1 MDDVQKSLLNLH
13 LTVMLL
19 GGTALFSKLIPLSAL
34 DITFGR
40 SLPACLLLFAFVKL
54 SGESMRLNHVKD
66 YFIAMGL
73 GIIMAVHWVTYF
85 AAMQYSSVSV
95 GIIALFTFPV
105 ITVLLEPL
113 FEKIRLVW
121 QDLVSAIVVLI
132 GIYMI
137 VPDVSLDND
146 ITLGVVIGVFSA
158 FLYAMRNLLHRQ
170 YFCHYSGAKAM
181 GYQIAIICPCLVLFV
196 SSDFFTPAG
205 ALDIQTAILLLLLGT
220 VFTALPHALVATA
233 LKHLR
238 AKTFS
243 LVACMQP
250 FYGVVF
256 AIVMLGES
264 PTWQT
269 LVGGVLVICAAIY
282 ETVNTH
288 RQHRKA
294 KACSS

>member
-1 MDDVQKSLLNLH
+1 MDLVKKSLINLH

-19 GGTALFSKLIPLSAL
+19 GGTALFAKLIDLSAL

-40 SLPACLLLFAFVKL
+40 SLPACIVLFLVVKI
-54 SGESMRLNHVKD
+54 SGQSLRLNCQKD
-66 YFIAMGL
+66 YLIAMGL
-73 GIIMAVHWVTYF
+73 GIVMAVHWVTYF

-105 ITVLLEPL
+105 ITVLLEPF

-121 QDLVSAIVVLI
+121 QDVISALVVLI

-158 FLYAMRNLLHRQ
+158 FLYAVRNLMHRQ
-170 YFCHYSGAKAM
+170 YFSHYSGAKAM
-181 GYQIAIICPCLVLFV
+181 AYQTMFICPCLIWFV
-196 SSDFFTPAG
+196 SDGFFSLSG
-205 ALDIQTAILLLLLGT
+205 ALDTHTALLLLLLGT
-220 VFTALPHALVATA
+220 IFTALPHALVASA

-256 AIVMLGES
+256 AIIMLNES
-264 PTWQT
+264 PNWQT
-269 LVGGVLVICAAIY
+269 LVGGVLVISAAVY

-288 RQHRKA
+288 RLNKKA
-294 KACSS
+294 KACS